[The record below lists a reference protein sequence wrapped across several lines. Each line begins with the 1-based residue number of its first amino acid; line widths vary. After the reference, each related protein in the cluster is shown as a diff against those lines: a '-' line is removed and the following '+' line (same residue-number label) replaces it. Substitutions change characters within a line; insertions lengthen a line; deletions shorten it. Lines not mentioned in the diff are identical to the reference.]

1 VPELPEVETIRT
13 QLGPKIIDR
22 RVISADSHESLKFLA
37 ARQIVGRHFLGL
49 RRRGKY
55 LIAELD
61 GSTEMVV
68 HLGMTGQLSVVPTAA
83 SDGVSSD
90 NYVRA
95 CWHLDDQKT
104 VLYRDVR
111 RFGKLAVVGNG
122 DYSAIPTLRD
132 MGPEPFDPSF
142 TGDALWGNTKSRKQ
156 RIKTQLLGQRL
167 VAGVGNIYADE
178 ALFRAGINP
187 AVRSITRKQAHRLLE
202 QLREVLLE
210 AIHRGGTTLRDYRN
224 LQGEGSNQH
233 YLLCYGRSGQPCL
246 LCGTILRSRVIDA
259 RTTTWCP
266 DCQRR

>member
-1 VPELPEVETIRT
+1 MPELPEVETIRT
-13 QLGPKIIDR
+13 QLEPKIIDR

-132 MGPEPFDPSF
+132 MGPEPFAPTY
-142 TGDALWGNTKSRKQ
+142 TGAALWGNTKSRKQ

>member
-1 VPELPEVETIRT
+1 
-13 QLGPKIIDR
+13 
-22 RVISADSHESLKFLA
+22 
-37 ARQIVGRHFLGL
+37 
-49 RRRGKY
+49 
-55 LIAELD
+55 
-61 GSTEMVV
+61 MVV
-68 HLGMTGQLSVVPTAA
+68 HLGMTGQLSVVPTAT

-90 NYVRA
+90 HYVRA
-95 CWHLDDQKT
+95 CWHLDD
-104 VLYRDVR
+104 
-111 RFGKLAVVGNG
+111 
-122 DYSAIPTLRD
+122 
-132 MGPEPFDPSF
+132 
-142 TGDALWGNTKSRKQ
+142 RKQ

-167 VAGVGNIYADE
+167 VAGVGHIYADE